1 MNIPIYRLAF
11 EKAFITKFQTLSTEV
26 LTSGRPLAE
35 DKYVKLFED
44 KFKKL
49 VGAKYAVAVTNGTVA
64 IELALKVVGVKDKV
78 VLIPADTFFATS
90 IAVTNA
96 GGHIGLVDIEAENFS
111 LDPKA
116 LETAIK
122 ERLANRQKVGA
133 VIIVHIGGIISK
145 YIGRIK
151 AICKRY
157 RIPLIE
163 DAAHAHFSSFASYRA
178 GTIGEIGCFSFFP
191 TKVMTT
197 GEGGIIT
204 TNNKKSYEMLLS
216 LKNFGRD
223 LKNHNI
229 CVNPEGNN
237 YKVTELTGLMG
248 VLEIERVKKRIAVR
262 NKLARRYIA
271 LLKGSSYTP
280 VVQEKGI
287 CAQYKIILKTP
298 IDTIWLKKYCKDK
311 NISLT
316 GEVYRIPI
324 HQQPLYTTMFKGQ
337 KFPVADAIA
346 QGHICPP
353 LYPELT
359 IQEVSYICRVLLEA
373 EKQYEKQGRKAR

>member
-1 MNIPIYRLAF
+1 MEI
-11 EKAFITKFQTLSTEV
+11 

-35 DKYVKLFED
+35 DTYVKLFED
-44 KFKKL
+44 KFRKL
-49 VGAKYAVAVTNGTVA
+49 VDAKYAVAVTNGTVA

-96 GGHIGLVDIEAENFS
+96 GGHIGLVDVEAENFS

-122 ERLANRQKVGA
+122 KRIANRQKIGA
-133 VIIVHIGGIISK
+133 VIVVHIGGIISK

-151 AICKRY
+151 AICKHY
-157 RIPLIE
+157 RVPLIE
-163 DAAHAHFSSFASYRA
+163 DAAHAHYSSLGAYTA
-178 GTIGEIGCFSFFP
+178 GTIGEMGCFSFFP

-197 GEGGIIT
+197 GEGGIVT
-204 TNNKKSYEMLLS
+204 TNNKKHYEMLLS

-223 LKNHNI
+223 PKNHNI
-229 CVNPEGNN
+229 CVIPDGNN

-248 VLEIERVKKRIAVR
+248 VLEIERVKKRIAMR
-262 NKLARRYIA
+262 NKFTRMYTK
-271 LLKGSSYTP
+271 LLKGSSYIP
-280 VVQEKGI
+280 VMQEKGV
-287 CAQYKIILKTP
+287 CSQYKMILKTS
-298 IDTIWLKKYCKDK
+298 IDTTWLKKYCKDK
-311 NISLT
+311 HISLT

-324 HQQPLYTTMFKGQ
+324 HQQPLYASMFKGQ
-337 KFPVADAIA
+337 EFPVADFIA
-346 QGHICPP
+346 KSHICPP

-359 IQEVSYICRVLLEA
+359 PQEVSYICRVLLEA
-373 EKQYEKQGRKAR
+373 EKQYEKQGSKTR